1 MGHIICIVD
10 EYPLLETE
18 IFLAWI
24 NQLSKALLVLLFAF
38 TENETPSIAG
48 NTSINVEVGKPVY
61 MQFIA
66 SDDSDKKPL
75 YKILKQPPG
84 FTLNETIGMA
94 EWIPES
100 TNVSEIR

>member
-1 MGHIICIVD
+1 MWKSV
-10 EYPLLETE
+10 Y
-18 IFLAWI
+18 AMW
-24 NQLSKALLVLLFAF
+24 
-38 TENETPSIAG
+38 
-48 NTSINVEVGKPVY
+48 KPVY

-84 FTLNETIGMA
+84 FTLNETIGTA

>member
-84 FTLNETIGMA
+84 FTLNETIGTA

>member
-10 EYPLLETE
+10 DYPLLETE

-84 FTLNETIGMA
+84 FTLNETIGTA